1 MGYISPGPHGA
12 PPMAKKSAKQKKLKK
27 SCCDK
32 PARKM
37 CKRCP
42 RRAFGACAA

>member
-1 MGYISPGPHGA
+1 
-12 PPMAKKSAKQKKLKK
+12 MAKKTSPKLKKLKK
-27 SCCDK
+27 SCCAK

-42 RRAFGACAA
+42 RRAFGGCAA

>member
-1 MGYISPGPHGA
+1 MTKVKHT
-12 PPMAKKSAKQKKLKK
+12 KRKHKK

-32 PARKM
+32 PLKKM

-42 RRAFGACAA
+42 RRW

>member
-1 MGYISPGPHGA
+1 
-12 PPMAKKSAKQKKLKK
+12 MAKTKRRPKK

-32 PARKM
+32 PRKKM

-42 RRAFGACAA
+42 RRLARA

>member
-1 MGYISPGPHGA
+1 MS
-12 PPMAKKSAKQKKLKK
+12 KKKRDKVKKAKK

-42 RRAFGACAA
+42 RRALFDPR